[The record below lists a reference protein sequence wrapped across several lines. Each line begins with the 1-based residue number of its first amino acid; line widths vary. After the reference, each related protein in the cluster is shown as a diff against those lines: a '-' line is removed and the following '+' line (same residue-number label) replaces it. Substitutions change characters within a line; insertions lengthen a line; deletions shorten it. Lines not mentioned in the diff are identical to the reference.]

1 MSDPLKNIDKKVEDA
16 LRRIDREL
24 FVPEILRN
32 EAQRDRPVAIGFGQ
46 TCSQP
51 RLVAYMTQ
59 ELEIEEGSC
68 VLEIGTGCGYQTA
81 LLLELGCHV
90 FSVEIIRDLAE
101 SAERRLAQLGYE
113 NFQIKVGDGSDG
125 WEEHAPFDA
134 CVFTCATRELPDK
147 IIDQMKIRGRA
158 VYPLETGGKTQNLI
172 KSVKLKDG
180 SLENEFLTSVLFV
193 PLLKS
198 SPER

>member
-1 MSDPLKNIDKKVEDA
+1 MNDPLRNIDPKVEDA
-16 LRRIDREL
+16 LARIDREL
-24 FVPEILRN
+24 FVPEILRKD
-32 EAQRDRPVAIGFGQ
+32 AQLDRPVAIGFGQ

-59 ELEIEEGSC
+59 ELEIDEGSR

-90 FSVEIIRDLAE
+90 YSVEIIRDLAE
-101 SAERRLAQLGYE
+101 SAEMRLTDLGYE
-113 NFQIKVGDGSDG
+113 NFHIRVGDGSDG
-125 WEEHAPFDA
+125 WKEHAPFDA
-134 CVFTCATRELPDK
+134 CVFTCATRELPKK
-147 IIDQMKIRGRA
+147 IIDQMKIGGRV

-172 KSVKLKDG
+172 KSVKLKG
-180 SLENEFLTSVLFV
+180 GKLESEFLTSVLFV

-198 SPER
+198 YPEE